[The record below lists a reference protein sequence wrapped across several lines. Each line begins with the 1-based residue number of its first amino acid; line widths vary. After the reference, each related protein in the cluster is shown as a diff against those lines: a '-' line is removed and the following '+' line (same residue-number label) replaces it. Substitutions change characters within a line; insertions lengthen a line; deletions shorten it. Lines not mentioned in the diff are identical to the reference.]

1 MMSASDLLKMKF
13 HSDRQLALYSE
24 AGLKYVIR
32 SAQGVVSDVYSGMER
47 ASWYTSCL
55 TERYADVCN
64 ELFTEER
71 RMALSVKSIYKYR
84 DVIQLMIMI
93 YIQLILDDTESG
105 NQKSKV
111 KNVVKKVTSFLAN
124 KEVGKTTRLA
134 MSLTLSKALAES
146 QLLSNTVI
154 GRVSKGMPYVIAF
167 LQFYGIEQKA
177 ALAAR
182 KLKSLEPSFYW
193 VLYELQIEM
202 LYYFIE
208 PVMNNLIKKIHLAGG
223 QRLNQSDLLEI
234 IRSEVSV

>member
-1 MMSASDLLKMKF
+1 
-13 HSDRQLALYSE
+13 
-24 AGLKYVIR
+24 
-32 SAQGVVSDVYSGMER
+32 
-47 ASWYTSCL
+47 
-55 TERYADVCN
+55 
-64 ELFTEER
+64 
-71 RMALSVKSIYKYR
+71 
-84 DVIQLMIMI
+84 
-93 YIQLILDDTESG
+93 
-105 NQKSKV
+105 
-111 KNVVKKVTSFLAN
+111 
-124 KEVGKTTRLA
+124 
-134 MSLTLSKALAES
+134 MSLTLSKVLAES

-154 GRVSKGMPYVIAF
+154 GRVSKGMPYVITF

-208 PVMNNLIKKIHLAGG
+208 PVMNNLIKKIQLAGG